1 MIGWRSLK
9 NKRVRKHGQSLCGT
23 VVGDDGEE
31 TVRVIWDDMA
41 RWITRCDRDIL
52 IVVESEPV
60 GVPEEAR
67 PYSVGALSNPERR
80 FV

>member
-9 NKRVRKHGQSLCGT
+9 DKRVRKHGQSLCGT
-23 VVGDDGEE
+23 VVGDDGAE

-41 RWITRCDRDIL
+41 RWITPCDRNIL

-67 PYSVGALSNPERR
+67 PLSVGALKAGSR
-80 FV
+80 

>member
-9 NKRVRKHGQSLCGT
+9 DKRVRKHGSSLCGT
-23 VVGDDGEE
+23 VVSDNGTE

-41 RWITRCDRDIL
+41 RWLVGCDRNIL

-60 GVPEEAR
+60 GVPPEAR
-67 PYSVGALSNPERR
+67 PLSVGALKSGSR
-80 FV
+80 